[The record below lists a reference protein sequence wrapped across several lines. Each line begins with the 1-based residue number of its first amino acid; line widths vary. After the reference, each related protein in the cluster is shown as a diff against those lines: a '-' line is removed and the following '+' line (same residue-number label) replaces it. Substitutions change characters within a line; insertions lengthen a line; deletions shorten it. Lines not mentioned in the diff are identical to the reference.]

1 MDPNVYLR
9 ASLQV
14 LAIHL
19 SLRSRRLEVVGREN
33 GRARGR
39 HASACYAGYIHL
51 SYLKVLNPLIR
62 VTTGSRRVTRIIDAM
77 HNILKGGYYHLPS
90 VPCAYFGVIV
100 SCLRFYLKYRRHF
113 RRFKGKIWR

>member
-19 SLRSRRLEVVGREN
+19 S
-33 GRARGR
+33 
-39 HASACYAGYIHL
+39 YF
-51 SYLKVLNPLIR
+51 KVLNPLIR

-77 HNILKGGYYHLPS
+77 HNMLPS
-90 VPCAYFGVIV
+90 SQRALRLFGVIV
-100 SCLRFYLKYRRHF
+100 SSLRFYIKHQRHF

>member
-19 SLRSRRLEVVGREN
+19 S
-33 GRARGR
+33 
-39 HASACYAGYIHL
+39 YF
-51 SYLKVLNPLIR
+51 KVLNPLIR

-77 HNILKGGYYHLPS
+77 HNMLPS
-90 VPCAYFGVIV
+90 SQRALRLFGGDCFRSEI
-100 SCLRFYLKYRRHF
+100 SLKASETF
-113 RRFKGKIWR
+113 SLL

>member
-19 SLRSRRLEVVGREN
+19 SLRSRCLKVVGEREN

-51 SYLKVLNPLIR
+51 SYFKVLNPLIR
-62 VTTGSRRVTRIIDAM
+62 VTTGSHRVTRIIDAM
-77 HNILKGGYYHLPS
+77 HNILKGGHNHLPS
-90 VPCAYFGVIV
+90 VPCAYFGVTGALGVIV
-100 SCLRFYLKYRRHF
+100 S
-113 RRFKGKIWR
+113 I

>member
-19 SLRSRRLEVVGREN
+19 S
-33 GRARGR
+33 
-39 HASACYAGYIHL
+39 YF
-51 SYLKVLNPLIR
+51 KVLNPLIR

-77 HNILKGGYYHLPS
+77 HNMLPS
-90 VPCAYFGVIV
+90 SSVPSAYFGVIGSGFDYV
-100 SCLRFYLKYRRHF
+100 QA
-113 RRFKGKIWR
+113 IENQI